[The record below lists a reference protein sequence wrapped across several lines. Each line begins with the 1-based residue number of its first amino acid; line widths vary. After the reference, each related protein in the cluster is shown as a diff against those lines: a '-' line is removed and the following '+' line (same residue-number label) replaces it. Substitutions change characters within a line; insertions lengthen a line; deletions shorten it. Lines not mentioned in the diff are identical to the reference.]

1 MNSEKAKK
9 ILKAFLYPH
18 IAIMILLFIVSIVLL
33 ILSFL
38 ILDSASVGAII
49 SYVVSAYTLT
59 VWCFRIPEII
69 TVVKKFKESNR
80 FISRWQSDERFR
92 INVSLFSTFAL
103 NIIFAVFQL
112 VLGIDH
118 GSFWY
123 YSLAAYYACL
133 ACLRISLFKYTGKRL
148 AGEDMRTELIKYRIC
163 GWVFLFMNLA
173 ITLII
178 FFMIYFGRTFN
189 HHEITTIA
197 IAAYTFI
204 AVPIAIVNA
213 VKYKK
218 YNSPVYSASKA
229 INMAAACVSMLT
241 LESTMLTTFGG
252 EGMDA
257 LTRKIMLGTS
267 GGVISA
273 VIVAMAVYMIVHSN
287 KKMKS
292 IKSEVKSNGEQ

>member
-18 IAIMILLFIVSIVLL
+18 IAIMIVLFIVSIVLL

-38 ILDSASVGAII
+38 IFDTASVGAII

-69 TVVKKFKESNR
+69 TAVKKFKENNR

-103 NIIFAVFQL
+103 NIVFAVFQL

-133 ACLRISLFKYTGKRL
+133 ACLRISLFKYTGSRL

-178 FFMIYFGRTFN
+178 FFMIYFGRTFV

-204 AVPIAIVNA
+204 AVPLAIVNA
-213 VKYKK
+213 VRYKK
-218 YNSPVYSASKA
+218 YNSPVYSAARA
-229 INMAAACVSMLT
+229 ISLAAAAVSILT

-252 EGMDA
+252 EDLTAEGRRLMLA
-257 LTRKIMLGTS
+257 LTGAAVSAFIIGMAIYIIYTS
-267 GGVISA
+267 T
-273 VIVAMAVYMIVHSN
+273 
-287 KKMKS
+287 KKLRQLKGN
-292 IKSEVKSNGEQ
+292 INNG

>member
-9 ILKAFLYPH
+9 IFKAFLYPH

-38 ILDSASVGAII
+38 IFDSASVGAII

-80 FISRWQSDERFR
+80 FISKWQSDERFR

-133 ACLRISLFKYTGKRL
+133 ACLRISLFKYTGSRL

-173 ITLII
+173 ITLIT
-178 FFMIYFGRTFN
+178 FFMIYFGRTFI

-218 YNSPVYSASKA
+218 YNSPVYSAARA
-229 INMAAACVSMLT
+229 ISLAAAAVSILT

-252 EGMDA
+252 EDLTAKSRRLMLA
-257 LTRKIMLGTS
+257 LTGAAVSAFIIGMAIYIIYTS
-267 GGVISA
+267 T
-273 VIVAMAVYMIVHSN
+273 
-287 KKMKS
+287 KKLRQLKDN
-292 IKSEVKSNGEQ
+292 VNNG

>member
-1 MNSEKAKK
+1 
-9 ILKAFLYPH
+9 
-18 IAIMILLFIVSIVLL
+18 MILLFIVSIVLL

-38 ILDSASVGAII
+38 IFDSASVGAII

-80 FISRWQSDERFR
+80 FISKWQSDERFR

-133 ACLRISLFKYTGKRL
+133 ACLRISLFKYTGSRL

-173 ITLII
+173 ITLIT
-178 FFMIYFGRTFN
+178 FFMIYFGRTFI

-218 YNSPVYSASKA
+218 YNSPVYSAARA
-229 INMAAACVSMLT
+229 ISLAAAAVSILT

-252 EGMDA
+252 EDLTAKSRRLMLA
-257 LTRKIMLGTS
+257 LTGAAVSAFIIGMAIYIIYTS
-267 GGVISA
+267 T
-273 VIVAMAVYMIVHSN
+273 
-287 KKMKS
+287 KKLRQLKDN
-292 IKSEVKSNGEQ
+292 VNNG

>member
-38 ILDSASVGAII
+38 IFDSASVGAII

-178 FFMIYFGRTFN
+178 FFMIYFGRTFI

-218 YNSPVYSASKA
+218 YNSPVYSAARA
-229 INMAAACVSMLT
+229 ISLAAAAVSILT

-252 EGMDA
+252 EDLTAKSRRLMLA
-257 LTRKIMLGTS
+257 LTGAAVSAFIIGMAIYIIYTS
-267 GGVISA
+267 T
-273 VIVAMAVYMIVHSN
+273 
-287 KKMKS
+287 KKLRQLKDN
-292 IKSEVKSNGEQ
+292 INNG

>member
-33 ILSFL
+33 VLSFL
-38 ILDSASVGAII
+38 IFDSASVGAII

-69 TVVKKFKESNR
+69 TAVKKFKESNR

-197 IAAYTFI
+197 IAAYTFT
-204 AVPIAIVNA
+204 ALTLAIINA
-213 VKYKK
+213 IRYKK
-218 YNSPVYSASKA
+218 YNSPVYSAARA
-229 INMAAACVSMLT
+229 ISLAAAAVSILT

-252 EGMDA
+252 EDLTAKSRRLMLA
-257 LTRKIMLGTS
+257 LTGAAVSAFIIGMAIYIIYTS
-267 GGVISA
+267 T
-273 VIVAMAVYMIVHSN
+273 
-287 KKMKS
+287 K
-292 IKSEVKSNGEQ
+292 KSENLRKT

>member
-1 MNSEKAKK
+1 MNLEKAKK

-38 ILDSASVGAII
+38 IFDTASVGAII
-49 SYVVSAYTLT
+49 SYVISAYTLT

-69 TVVKKFKESNR
+69 TAVKKFKESNR

-133 ACLRISLFKYTGKRL
+133 ACLRISLFKYTGSRL

-178 FFMIYFGRTFN
+178 FFMIYFGRTFI

-218 YNSPVYSASKA
+218 YNSPVYSAARA
-229 INMAAACVSMLT
+229 ISLAAAAVSILT

-252 EGMDA
+252 EDLTAKSRRLMLA
-257 LTRKIMLGTS
+257 LTGAAVSAFIIGMAIYIIYTS
-267 GGVISA
+267 T
-273 VIVAMAVYMIVHSN
+273 
-287 KKMKS
+287 KKLRQLKEN
-292 IKSEVKSNGEQ
+292 INNG

>member
-38 ILDSASVGAII
+38 IFDSASVGAII

-197 IAAYTFI
+197 IAAYTFT
-204 AVPIAIVNA
+204 ALTLAIINA
-213 VKYKK
+213 IRYKK
-218 YNSPVYSASKA
+218 YNSPVYSAARA
-229 INMAAACVSMLT
+229 ISLAAAAVSILT

-252 EGMDA
+252 EDLTAKSRRLMLA
-257 LTRKIMLGTS
+257 LTGAAVSAFIIGMTIYIIYTS
-267 GGVISA
+267 T
-273 VIVAMAVYMIVHSN
+273 
-287 KKMKS
+287 KKLRQLKDN
-292 IKSEVKSNGEQ
+292 INNG

>member
-148 AGEDMRTELIKYRIC
+148 AGEDMRTEFIKYRIC

-197 IAAYTFI
+197 IAAYTFT
-204 AVPIAIVNA
+204 ALTLAIINA
-213 VKYKK
+213 IRYKK
-218 YNSPVYSASKA
+218 YNSPVYSAARA
-229 INMAAACVSMLT
+229 ISLAAAAVSILT

-252 EGMDA
+252 EDLTAKSRRLMLA
-257 LTRKIMLGTS
+257 LTGAAVSAFIIGMAIYIIYTS
-267 GGVISA
+267 T
-273 VIVAMAVYMIVHSN
+273 
-287 KKMKS
+287 KKLRQLKDN
-292 IKSEVKSNGEQ
+292 INNG

>member
-38 ILDSASVGAII
+38 IFDSASVGAII

-197 IAAYTFI
+197 IAAYTFT
-204 AVPIAIVNA
+204 ALTLAIINA
-213 VKYKK
+213 IRYKK
-218 YNSPVYSASKA
+218 YNSPVYSAARA
-229 INMAAACVSMLT
+229 ISLAAAAVSILT

-252 EGMDA
+252 EDLTAKSRRLMLA
-257 LTRKIMLGTS
+257 LTGAAVSAFIIGMAIYIIYTS
-267 GGVISA
+267 T
-273 VIVAMAVYMIVHSN
+273 
-287 KKMKS
+287 KKLRQLKDN
-292 IKSEVKSNGEQ
+292 INNG

>member
-38 ILDSASVGAII
+38 IFDSASVGAII

-69 TVVKKFKESNR
+69 TAVKKFKESNR

-133 ACLRISLFKYTGKRL
+133 ACLRISLFKYTGSRL

-178 FFMIYFGRTFN
+178 FFMIYFGRTFI

-218 YNSPVYSASKA
+218 YNSPVYSAARA
-229 INMAAACVSMLT
+229 ISLAAAAVSILT

-252 EGMDA
+252 EDLTAKSRRLMLA
-257 LTRKIMLGTS
+257 LTGAAVSAFTIGMAIYIIYTS
-267 GGVISA
+267 T
-273 VIVAMAVYMIVHSN
+273 
-287 KKMKS
+287 KKLRQLEEN
-292 IKSEVKSNGEQ
+292 INNG